1 MKDNFDLKKYLA
13 ENKLGEI
20 KKDNY
25 PDEISKMI
33 DQLIQITGVK
43 KYAWSATTAYGV
55 WMIQLPTT
63 KLPITLLT
71 KISSIIPNGFIG
83 VYPGY
88 SGLSIKTEIPSNK

>member
-1 MKDNFDLKKYLA
+1 MS
-13 ENKLGEI
+13 

-25 PDEISKMI
+25 PDEISKII
-33 DQLIQITGVK
+33 DQLVQITEVE
-43 KYAWSATTAYGV
+43 KYAWSATTEYGV

-71 KISSIIPNGFIG
+71 KISLIIPNGFIG
-83 VYPGY
+83 IYFGY